1 VSDYAA
7 FLAEDERTREE
18 IRSRLNETMLVEA
31 GAGTGKTRSLVD
43 RVVSI
48 VQSGTPVESIVAIT
62 FTEKAAAELKER
74 VRSALEEQLLKGTGD
89 AALLEVALN
98 SLGRAQISTIHAFC
112 LGLLR
117 TFAPEAGVDPDF
129 EIQDAVLAERR
140 FQDRWRAYLEDLGG
154 EPDAVRVVDRVLSLG
169 LATRD
174 IATLAWELWNLQHLA
189 SRLEQQPFV
198 VAGAAW
204 PDLEEMRRG
213 LSRLPLVS
221 VSEEDK
227 LRTAIERVI
236 ELVDRL
242 IADPENREALLAG
255 AAPVLSQSFYR
266 GRQGD
271 WGGAARIA
279 QVRDTATAACQA
291 LSAALESLRSEAL
304 AALVPYL
311 VRFVR
316 QDANARNLE
325 GSLVFDDLIVRVRD
339 LLESSPAVRTA
350 FRERHQVLLIDE
362 FQDTD
367 PLQVD
372 IALSFACTVGSSQI
386 EPGRLFL
393 VGDPKQSIYRFRRAD
408 MAIYAA
414 TRSRIEKDGGL
425 LPELALNRRSRRVV
439 VEMVNA
445 VFAQLIGEGANPS
458 VQPPYRPIHPDRDED
473 LAGADVATFGGPES
487 GSAREVRRLEASQVA
502 ARCAAVVE
510 DGWQV
515 FDRELQAARPAS
527 FRDVAILVPTRAIL
541 LPLER
546 ALADLDIP
554 YRVEGGS
561 LIYGTQDVRD
571 VINCLTAIDDPA
583 DEVAVV
589 AALRSPAYACSDLD
603 LARFRAGGGRFNYLS
618 PALANATGKVADSLR
633 SLKRFHDERH
643 ALSLAVVVER
653 LVADHGLVEIGVLDQ
668 GNRNS
673 FRRARFLVEQARSF
687 EAHGPESLRAFVAWL
702 ERRAGTAILDYEGA
716 GLDDDE
722 DAVRVLTI
730 HGAKG
735 LEFPIVLLAG
745 IGTPPR
751 IDSPVFG
758 IDRSSNQISVA
769 IGAKTH
775 STRFTL
781 GPADLVEAQER
792 LHADAERDRLLYV
805 AATRARDHLLV
816 SLFHAEK
823 ARDSSAQ
830 RLIGAGVLD
839 RCEALPLLATARGT
853 RAAPFATL
861 EVNTPPSLEDFRNAH
876 TQLVTDSRRVRY
888 TSATA
893 LGRAAGE
900 DEKEERDDMTEPW
913 ARGRAGTHVG
923 RAVHAALQSVSWT
936 ADAAEIDAI
945 AKAQAVA
952 EAVPERTAEIGA
964 LIHRALGS
972 DAAGR
977 ARAGRALRE
986 VPFALARDGVVV
998 EGFMDLVIDGPD
1010 GLEVVDWKT
1019 DSVPASEVERRLES
1033 YHLQAGLY
1041 VAGLEAA
1048 TRRKV
1053 ARVTY
1058 VFVAPGREVSPGE
1071 PAALAEA
1078 ALAQI

>member
-1 VSDYAA
+1 MSDYAA
-7 FLAEDERTREE
+7 FLAQDERTREE
-18 IRSRLNETMLVEA
+18 VRTGLDATMLVEA

-43 RVVSI
+43 RVVSLI
-48 VQSGTPVESIVAIT
+48 LGGMPVESIVAIT
-62 FTEKAAAELKER
+62 FTEKAAAELRER
-74 VRSALEEQLLKGTGD
+74 VRSALEDQLLREVGD
-89 AALLEVALN
+89 TRLLEAALG

-117 TFAPEAGVDPDF
+117 AFAPEAGVAPDF

-140 FQDRWRAYLEDLGG
+140 FQERWRAYLEDLGRDPG
-154 EPDAVRVVDRVLSLG
+154 AVRVVDRVLALG

-174 IATLAWELWNLQHLA
+174 IAVLAWELWNLQHLT
-189 SRLEQQPFV
+189 SLLEQQPLA
-198 VAGAAW
+198 VADDAAW
-204 PDLEEMRRG
+204 PNLAEIERE
-213 LSRLPLVS
+213 LSRLTLTS
-221 VSEEDK
+221 VSEEDR
-227 LRTAIERVI
+227 LRTAVERVI

-242 IADPENREALLAG
+242 IGDPENREALLAG
-255 AAPVLSQSFYR
+255 AAPVLAQSFSR
-266 GRQGD
+266 TGRQQD
-271 WGGAARIA
+271 WGGGARIA
-279 QVRDTATAACQA
+279 EVRDTATAACQA
-291 LSAALESLRSEAL
+291 LSATLGAMRSDAL

-339 LLESSPAVRTA
+339 LLESSPTVRTA
-350 FRERHQVLLIDE
+350 FRKRYQALLIDE

-372 IALSFACTVGSSQI
+372 IALSFACVDASSKI
-386 EPGRLFL
+386 EAGRLFV

-414 TRSRIEKDGGL
+414 TRARIKENGGS

-439 VEMVNA
+439 LEMVNA
-445 VFAQLIGEGANPS
+445 VFTKLIGAGTNPS
-458 VQPPYRPIHPDRDED
+458 VQPPYRPIHPERDED
-473 LAGADVATFGGPES
+473 LAGPGVATFGGPKT
-487 GSAREVRRLEASQVA
+487 GSAREVRRLEAAQVA
-502 ARCAAVVE
+502 GRCAAIVE

-515 FDRELQAARPAS
+515 IDRALQTARPAS
-527 FRDVAILVPTRAIL
+527 FRDLAILMPTRAIL

-554 YRVEGGS
+554 YRIEGGS
-561 LIYGTQDVRD
+561 LLYGTQEIRD
-571 VINCLTAIDDPA
+571 LINCLTAIDDPA

-589 AALRSPAYACSDLD
+589 AALRSPAYACSDLN
-603 LARFRAGGGRFNYLS
+603 LARFRAGDGRFNYLS
-618 PALANATGKVADSLR
+618 PALVDTTGKVADSLR

-653 LVADHGLVEIGVLDQ
+653 LVADRGLVEIGILDQ

-716 GLDDDE
+716 ALADDE

-751 IDSPVFG
+751 HDSPVFG
-758 IDRSSNQISVA
+758 IDRSSNRVSVA

-805 AATRARDHLLV
+805 AAHPGPRPSAGLPVSCGEGPRFIGPAADWGWHTRRMSGHALAHCASSRSNSAVRRVGSREPPEPGGVPEHPCPAGRRQPAR
-816 SLFHAEK
+816 SLH
-823 ARDSSAQ
+823 Q
-830 RLIGAGVLD
+830 RYGAG
-839 RCEALPLLATARGT
+839 TG
-853 RAAPFATL
+853 
-861 EVNTPPSLEDFRNAH
+861 
-876 TQLVTDSRRVRY
+876 RR
-888 TSATA
+888 
-893 LGRAAGE
+893 
-900 DEKEERDDMTEPW
+900 
-913 ARGRAGTHVG
+913 
-923 RAVHAALQSVSWT
+923 Q
-936 ADAAEIDAI
+936 
-945 AKAQAVA
+945 
-952 EAVPERTAEIGA
+952 
-964 LIHRALGS
+964 
-972 DAAGR
+972 
-977 ARAGRALRE
+977 
-986 VPFALARDGVVV
+986 
-998 EGFMDLVIDGPD
+998 
-1010 GLEVVDWKT
+1010 
-1019 DSVPASEVERRLES
+1019 RR
-1033 YHLQAGLY
+1033 
-1041 VAGLEAA
+1041 
-1048 TRRKV
+1048 
-1053 ARVTY
+1053 
-1058 VFVAPGREVSPGE
+1058 
-1071 PAALAEA
+1071 
-1078 ALAQI
+1078 

>member
-1 VSDYAA
+1 MNDYAA

-18 IRSRLNETMLVEA
+18 ICSHLGETMLVEA
-31 GAGTGKTRSLVD
+31 GAGTGKTRSLID
-43 RVVSI
+43 RVVSL
-48 VQSGTPVESIVAIT
+48 VLGGTPVESIVAIT
-62 FTEKAAAELKER
+62 FTEKAAAELRER
-74 VRSALEEQLLKGTGD
+74 VRSALEDQLVQGTGD
-89 AALLEVALN
+89 TAPLETALE

-117 TFAPEAGVDPDF
+117 AFAPEAGVDPDF

-140 FQDRWRAYLEDLGG
+140 FQDRWRGYLEDLGR
-154 EPDAVRVVDRVLSLG
+154 EPDAVQVVDRVLSLG

-174 IATLAWELWNLQHLA
+174 IGTLAWALWSQQHLA
-189 SRLEQQPFV
+189 SLLEKQPLV

-204 PDLEEMRRG
+204 PDLGEMRQV
-213 LSRLPLVS
+213 LSRLSLAS
-221 VSEEDK
+221 VSGEDK
-227 LRTAIERVI
+227 LRTAVERVI
-236 ELVDRL
+236 ELVERL
-242 IADPENREALLAG
+242 LADPENREVLLAG
-255 AAPVLSQSFYR
+255 ASPVLAQSFHR
-266 GRQGD
+266 GRQQD

-279 QVRDTATAACQA
+279 EVRDTATTACQA
-291 LSAALESLRSEAL
+291 LAAALQALRSEAL

-316 QDANARNLE
+316 QDATARNLE

-339 LLESSPAVRTA
+339 LLESSPTVRTA
-350 FRERHQVLLIDE
+350 LRERHQALLIDE

-372 IALSFACTVGSSQI
+372 IALSFGCIGAGAPI
-386 EPGRLFL
+386 DPGRLFL

-414 TRSRIEKDGGL
+414 TRARIESAGGS
-425 LPELALNRRSRRVV
+425 LPELAVNRRSRQVV

-445 VFAQLIGEGANPS
+445 VFQQLIGEGANPS
-458 VQPPYRPIHPDRDED
+458 VQPPYRPIHAERDEE
-473 LAGADVATFGGPES
+473 LAGPGVATFGGRAT
-487 GSAREVRRLEASQVA
+487 GSAREVRRLEATQVA
-502 ARCAAVVE
+502 AHCAAVVE
-510 DGWQV
+510 DGWEV
-515 FDRELQAARPAS
+515 FDRGLQAVRPAS

-541 LPLER
+541 LSLER
-546 ALADLDIP
+546 ALADFAIP

-571 VINCLTAIDDPA
+571 MINCLTAIDDPA

-603 LARFRAGGGRFNYLS
+603 LARFRAGGGRFSYLN
-618 PALANATGKVADSLR
+618 PALADAVGRVADSLR

-643 ALSLAVVVER
+643 AFSLAVVVER
-653 LVADHGLVEIGVLDQ
+653 LVADRGLVEIGVLDQ

-745 IGTPPR
+745 IGTPAR
-751 IDSPVFG
+751 SDSPVFG
-758 IDRSSNQISVA
+758 IDRSSNQVSVA

-792 LHADAERDRLLYV
+792 MHADAERDRLLYV

-816 SLFHAEK
+816 SLFHAER

-830 RLIGAGVLD
+830 RLIGAGILD
-839 RCEALPLLATARGT
+839 RCEALPLLATTRGPRT
-853 RAAPFATL
+853 APFATL
-861 EVNTPPSLEDFRNAH
+861 EVDTPPSLEEFRNAH
-876 TQLVTDSRRVRY
+876 AQLVADSRRVRY

-893 LGRAAGE
+893 LGRAG
-900 DEKEERDDMTEPW
+900 EERDDMTEPW
-913 ARGRAGTHVG
+913 ARGRAGTHIG

-936 ADAAEIDAI
+936 ADEAEIDAI
-945 AKAQAVA
+945 ARAQAVA
-952 EAVPERTAEIGA
+952 EAVPERTAEIAA
-964 LIHRALGS
+964 LIRRALGS

-977 ARAGRALRE
+977 ARAGQALRE

-1053 ARVTY
+1053 ARITY

-1071 PAALAEA
+1071 PVALAEA
-1078 ALAQI
+1078 ALAQV